1 MRMSSMRG
9 SAGAGSSINVTIV
22 RSCWRSS
29 GSGGKYPGTRTDL
42 TNSPT
47 ICALGSMTRLPRRM
61 RWPSRMRSASSSLS
75 AVCDSSSLGGV
86 AWSVMT
92 FLRRALYCPRSRMSA
107 MTSTAKRN
115 LIAQWAFDTRPV
127 LLRFHLWLEDVE
139 VERAQA
145 EPVSAHTFAP
155 RGIARCLAMTSAAT
169 ALGTRLFGDYGGG
182 RGKDKAAV
190 NQVKKAADAVSAYVM
205 SEGLWHLTRT
215 LPENHALMVCLGE
228 GLMPKVGETPEMG
241 ANPMLGFGRVYARPE
256 LARTVDRRVRRLLNE
271 PGHTFEQFY
280 EWLQGRGITLW
291 GAAVDTL
298 ENTSRFAEGKP
309 TGPMAVFHL
318 FDSPLTLSRPYEA
331 YMGCLTVP
339 ARVAEAA
346 QSASVLLDYRTSRTQ
361 VAEAIEAAYPGIRR
375 EHIHVWTLRGKSR
388 VRRLGRLW
396 EEWAKLGVHLVED
409 GWKAPS
415 GLEVFT
421 DSGTYAPTFLVGSWQ
436 DEADATHVFL
446 CDGYAATAEAVQA
459 ASLSDVLDV
468 HATMALFSP
477 TFDLPVDVEARLMH
491 LDPAVPDFAQRL
503 GALIGGREVE
513 AGKVRTY
520 AEAIREAAASN
531 MPLDK
536 RVLQADDFLPE
547 KNWSVLASVGYMC
560 DDPYTG
566 APGVTQ
572 VADHVYRVTTRLATR
587 KASSRVT
594 FTLRLME
601 SLDTTRQVFS
611 PLLVRFLSGVDH
623 TTRPVKI
630 SDSGRIRNELQTMIP
645 QALEHDGDRIRVR
658 FERINEMVLSRQK
671 QATIQRVL
679 AWYKANHPVWFA
691 WLDLT

>member
-1 MRMSSMRG
+1 M
-9 SAGAGSSINVTIV
+9 
-22 RSCWRSS
+22 
-29 GSGGKYPGTRTDL
+29 TD
-42 TNSPT
+42 
-47 ICALGSMTRLPRRM
+47 
-61 RWPSRMRSASSSLS
+61 
-75 AVCDSSSLGGV
+75 
-86 AWSVMT
+86 
-92 FLRRALYCPRSRMSA
+92 
-107 MTSTAKRN
+107 KRN
-115 LIAQWAFDTRPV
+115 LVAQWAFDTRPV

-139 VERAQA
+139 VERSQA
-145 EPVSAHTFAP
+145 EPVSAYTFAP

-169 ALGTRLFGDYGGG
+169 ALGTRLFGEYGAGAG
-182 RGKDKAAV
+182 RDKAAY
-190 NQVKKAADAVSAYVM
+190 NQVKKSADAVSAYVM
-205 SEGLWHLTRT
+205 SEGLWHLSRT

-228 GLMPKVGETPEMG
+228 GLMPKAGETPEMG

-256 LARTVDRRVRRLLNE
+256 LARTVERRVRRLLNE

-280 EWLQGRGITLW
+280 EWLQGRGITVW

-318 FDSPLTLSRPYEA
+318 FDSPLRLSRPYES

-346 QSASVLLDYRTSRTQ
+346 ERASVLLDYRTPRKR
-361 VAEAIEAAYPGIRR
+361 VVEAIEAAYPGIRR

-388 VRRLGRLW
+388 VNRLGRLW
-396 EEWAKLGVHLVED
+396 EEWEKLGVHLVDD

-421 DSGTYAPTFLVGSWQ
+421 DSGTYAPTFLVGSWR
-436 DEADATHVFL
+436 DGSPATHVFL
-446 CDGYAATAEAVQA
+446 CDGYAATAEAMQA

-468 HATMALFSP
+468 RSTMALFSP
-477 TFDLPVDVEARLMH
+477 SFALPCDAEARLMQ
-491 LDPAVPDFAQRL
+491 LDPAAPDFAGRL
-503 GALIGGREVE
+503 GELIGVREVE
-513 AGKVRTY
+513 AGRVQSY
-520 AEAIREAAASN
+520 AEAIREAGASN
-531 MPLDK
+531 MPLGK
-536 RVLQADDFLPE
+536 QVLQPDDFLPE
-547 KNWSVLASVGYMC
+547 KDWKVLASVGYMC

-572 VADHVYRVTTRLATR
+572 VADNVYRVTTRLVTR
-587 KASSRVT
+587 KASSRIT

-601 SLDTTRQVFS
+601 SLETTRQVFS

-645 QALEHDGDRIRVR
+645 QALEHDGEHIRVH
-658 FERINEMVLSRQK
+658 FDRINEMVMPRDK
-671 QATIQRVL
+671 QAAIRKVL
-679 AWYKANHPVWFA
+679 EWYKIHHPVWFE
-691 WLDLT
+691 WLEVV

>member
-1 MRMSSMRG
+1 M
-9 SAGAGSSINVTIV
+9 
-22 RSCWRSS
+22 
-29 GSGGKYPGTRTDL
+29 
-42 TNSPT
+42 TN
-47 ICALGSMTRLPRRM
+47 L
-61 RWPSRMRSASSSLS
+61 
-75 AVCDSSSLGGV
+75 
-86 AWSVMT
+86 
-92 FLRRALYCPRSRMSA
+92 
-107 MTSTAKRN
+107 AKRD

-169 ALGTRLFGDYGGG
+169 ALGTRLFGDYGAGA
-182 RGKDKAAV
+182 GKDKASV

-228 GLMPKVGETPEMG
+228 GLMPKAGETPEMG

-256 LARTVDRRVRRLLNE
+256 LAKTVERRVRRLLNE
-271 PGHTFEQFY
+271 PGHTFEQFH
-280 EWLQGRGITLW
+280 EWLRGRGITLW

-298 ENTSRFAEGKP
+298 ENTSRFADGQP

-318 FDSPLTLSRPYEA
+318 FDSPLRLSRPYES

-346 QSASVLLDYRTSRTQ
+346 ESASVLLDYRTPRKQ

-375 EHIHVWTLRGKSR
+375 EHVHVWTLRGTTR
-388 VRRLGRLW
+388 VGRLGRLW
-396 EEWAKLGVHLVED
+396 EEWEKLGVHLVDD

-415 GLEVFT
+415 GLSVFT
-421 DSGTYAPTFLVGSWQ
+421 DSGTYAPTFLVGSWRDAAQ
-436 DEADATHVFL
+436 ATHVFL
-446 CDGYAATAEAVQA
+446 CDGYAATAEAMQA

-468 HATMALFSP
+468 HATMTMFSP
-477 TFDLPVDVEARLMH
+477 SFALPCDVEGRLMQ
-491 LDPAVPDFAQRL
+491 LDPSAPDFAERL
-503 GALIGGREVE
+503 GALIGVREVD
-513 AGKVRTY
+513 AGRVRTY

-531 MPLDK
+531 MPLGK
-536 RVLQADDFLPE
+536 PALQADDFLPE
-547 KNWSVLASVGYMC
+547 KDWRVVASVGYMC

-572 VADHVYRVTTRLATR
+572 VADGVYRVTTRLATR
-587 KASSRVT
+587 KVSSRIT

-601 SLDTTRQVFS
+601 PFETTRQVFS
-611 PLLVRFLSGVDH
+611 PLLVRFLSGVEH

-630 SDSGRIRNELQTMIP
+630 SDSGRIRNELQTMLP
-645 QALEHDGDRIRVR
+645 QALEHHGERIRVH
-658 FERINEMVLSRQK
+658 FERITEMVMPREK
-671 QATIQRVL
+671 QVAIRKVL
-679 AWYKANHPVWFA
+679 EWYKANHPVWFE
-691 WLDLT
+691 WLEVV

>member
-1 MRMSSMRG
+1 MTD
-9 SAGAGSSINVTIV
+9 SAKN
-22 RSCWRSS
+22 
-29 GSGGKYPGTRTDL
+29 
-42 TNSPT
+42 
-47 ICALGSMTRLPRRM
+47 
-61 RWPSRMRSASSSLS
+61 
-75 AVCDSSSLGGV
+75 
-86 AWSVMT
+86 
-92 FLRRALYCPRSRMSA
+92 
-107 MTSTAKRN
+107 N
-115 LIAQWAFDTRPV
+115 LVAQWAFDTRPV

-139 VERAQA
+139 VERSQA

-169 ALGTRLFGDYGGG
+169 ALGTRLFGEFGAGAG
-182 RGKDKAAV
+182 QDKNTV

-298 ENTSRFAEGKP
+298 ENTSRFADGKL

-318 FDSPLTLSRPYEA
+318 FDSPLRLSRPYES

-346 QSASVLLDYRTSRTQ
+346 ANASVLLDYRTPRKQ

-388 VRRLGRLW
+388 LHRLGKLW
-396 EEWAKLGVHLVED
+396 EEWERVGVQLVDD

-415 GLEVFT
+415 GLAVFT
-421 DSGTYAPTFLVGSWQ
+421 DSGTYAPTFLVGSWR
-436 DEADATHVFL
+436 DAAGATHVFL
-446 CDGYAATAEAVQA
+446 CDGYAATAEAMQA

-468 HATMALFSP
+468 HSTMSLFSP
-477 TFDLPVDVEARLMH
+477 TFELPVDIEGRLMQ
-491 LDPAVPDFAQRL
+491 LAPSAPDFAQQLATLL
-503 GALIGGREVE
+503 GVQHVDT
-513 AGKVRTY
+513 GKIRTY
-520 AEAIREAAASN
+520 AEAINEAAASN
-531 MPLDK
+531 MPLGK
-536 RVLQADDFLPE
+536 PVLQADDFLPE
-547 KNWSVLASVGYMC
+547 KDWHVLASVGYIC

-566 APGVTQ
+566 APGVTR
-572 VADHVYRVTTRLATR
+572 VAENIYRVSTRLATR
-587 KASSRVT
+587 KASSRIT

-601 SLDTTRQVFS
+601 SFEETRQVFS

-623 TTRPVKI
+623 TTRPVKV

-658 FERINEMVLSRQK
+658 FELINERVLSPDK
-671 QATIQRVL
+671 QARIRSVL
-679 AWYKANHPVWFA
+679 EWYKSHHPVWFD
-691 WLDLT
+691 WLELA